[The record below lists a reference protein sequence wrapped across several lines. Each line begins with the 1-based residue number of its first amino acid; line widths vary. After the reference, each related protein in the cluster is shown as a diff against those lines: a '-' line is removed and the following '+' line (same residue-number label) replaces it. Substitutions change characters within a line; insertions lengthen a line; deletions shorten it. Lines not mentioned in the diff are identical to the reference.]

1 MEGHLK
7 ESLCISKQLIFFLNI
22 FRKYIEYEVMAMVFG
37 HENMSNFYSQSVSSE
52 RIALFDNRI
61 VRVTYELDPKIK
73 KEKRPV
79 SWMPR

>member
-1 MEGHLK
+1 MR
-7 ESLCISKQLIFFLNI
+7 S
-22 FRKYIEYEVMAMVFG
+22 VFG

-73 KEKRPV
+73 KEKWPV